1 MPACSRVVTAARIGG
16 VFDQGEPLRE
26 RLCFPPPAGL
36 PPATSARSAKSA
48 RSAQAARSGESTEST
63 QAAQSSESAGST
75 GPVPPSRWTLWRMQA
90 AFDFLAGYSLPGVSK
105 YVRACGIRLRH
116 GRPEYYS
123 PDPAYREKEVQLLQV
138 LGQVG
143 RQPKKKVALFIDEM
157 SYTRWPPPSSDWCGQ
172 APAPRPLAKRKPS
185 RYQRYRVVAALDA
198 KSGRV
203 LFRQESRISGEV
215 FSRFLRQL
223 DQAYPKVQTIYL
235 IWDNWPVH
243 SSDVVKQ
250 TLAEFPRLQVVRRP
264 SYAPWLNPIEKLW
277 RKFRQEVDYLH
288 ELAGDWKQLHE
299 RVQQFFTQFAP
310 GSTDLLRYVGLSGEG
325 KLATALKA
333 GP

>member
-1 MPACSRVVTAARIGG
+1 
-16 VFDQGEPLRE
+16 
-26 RLCFPPPAGL
+26 
-36 PPATSARSAKSA
+36 
-48 RSAQAARSGESTEST
+48 
-63 QAAQSSESAGST
+63 
-75 GPVPPSRWTLWRMQA
+75 MQA

-105 YVRACGIRLRH
+105 YVRACGIRLRR
-116 GRPEYYS
+116 GRPQYYS
-123 PDPAYREKEVQLLQV
+123 PDAAYREKEAQLLQV

-172 APAPRPLAKRKPS
+172 APAPRPLAERKQS

-203 LFRQESRISGEV
+203 IFRQESRISGEV

-223 DQAYPKVQTIYL
+223 DQAYPKAQTIYV

-250 TLAEFPRLQVVRRP
+250 TLAELPRLQVVSLP
-264 SYAPWLNPIEKLW
+264 TYAPWLNPIEKLW

-288 ELAGDWKQLHE
+288 ELAGDWKQLRE

-310 GSTDLLRYVGLSGEG
+310 GSTDLLRYVGLTGEG